1 MDRGSIIN
9 KNYIINISIILVE
22 IILQDITSHTG
33 LRVIT
38 GPVLTKESE
47 TWIQIQRRLTTKPP
61 VNISQ
66 PSRTRSWLTRICGLG
81 TFGSMVLCAMP
92 ISSKLSHTASVSLQ
106 DQSEALSHQSLIK
119 SAAAITV
126 DSSCVLL
133 THAALA
139 AIALHKEYA
148 KMVNHLKLLLKDHGQ
163 FIGGSA
169 QEDVF
174 WLEIIEMRVGID
186 DKMLEIEKINDML
199 TSAILVLER
208 AAEAA
213 FQADVELSAV
223 TAGQHLQLVQSQ
235 LDMARKLSQKA
246 QQDLTNIQVESI
258 KQSAGE
264 GGSGTAVEETAS

>member
-1 MDRGSIIN
+1 MSLPALSRV
-9 KNYIINISIILVE
+9 VE
-22 IILQDITSHTG
+22 LGRLTTVTRSC
-33 LRVIT
+33 LKCRVT
-38 GPVLTKESE
+38 TLTL
-47 TWIQIQRRLTTKPP
+47 RRLTTKPP
-61 VNISQ
+61 VNICQ
-66 PSRTRSWLTRICGLG
+66 PSRTRSWLTRCGLG
-81 TFGSMVLCAMP
+81 TLGSIVLCAMP

-169 QEDVF
+169 QEDAL

-199 TSAILVLER
+199 TSAVLVLER

-264 GGSGTAVEETAS
+264 GSGGTAVEETAS